1 MKNVRRIKIGLAA
14 VMLLF
19 ALALG
24 GCGSS
29 DELKDGYYTAEM
41 SEFFNGWKEYLVI
54 QISHGNIVSAE
65 FNAKNASG
73 FIKAWD
79 NSYMKNML
87 TIQGTYPN
95 EYTREYTRQLLE
107 EQMDFEVD
115 AVTGASTSGG
125 NFVRLVHAAL
135 EQAEKGDSATV
146 IVESY

>member
-1 MKNVRRIKIGLAA
+1 MSRRYFGKVDYDDSNKYIKKEIHYNGDTIIYVNVTDIRKNVVCDK
-14 VMLLF
+14 
-19 ALALG
+19 
-24 GCGSS
+24 CGKQMEPRGKGSRVYC
-29 DELKDGYYTAEM
+29 DIKDG
-41 SEFFNGWKEYLVI
+41 SENDWKILY
-54 QISHGNIVSAE
+54 VS
-65 FNAKNASG
+65 
-73 FIKAWD
+73 
-79 NSYMKNML
+79 Y
-87 TIQGTYPN
+87 